1 MTALRIE
8 VRVRGAGGG
17 ATPKK
22 KGAELKG
29 MAEAAVKQW
38 RRSFDGAERLDIEA
52 ARWPRMERSAVGPA
66 DGGGSK
72 GIPERSKKVMTST
85 YFKTNLVIG

>member
-1 MTALRIE
+1 VWLAAAEMTALRIE

-38 RRSFDGAERLDIEA
+38 RGALMVRRD
-52 ARWPRMERSAVGPA
+52 
-66 DGGGSK
+66 
-72 GIPERSKKVMTST
+72 
-85 YFKTNLVIG
+85 